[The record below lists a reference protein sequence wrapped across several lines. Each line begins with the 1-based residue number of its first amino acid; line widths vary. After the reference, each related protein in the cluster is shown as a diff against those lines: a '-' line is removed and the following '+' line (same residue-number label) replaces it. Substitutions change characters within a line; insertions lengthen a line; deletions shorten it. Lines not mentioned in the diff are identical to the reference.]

1 MKKLPLLLL
10 AFFTAI
16 GSGFAQKPVIKDSLR
31 FYLDTVLTVMSQQSL
46 YKHQVDWQKLRQDLH
61 HQTANAKTVKELKP
75 VFASVFAS
83 LNDQHSVIYYKNMQV
98 SILDPMALLPQDEQ
112 SKQLTERVMKG
123 EFKLRSEV
131 LDGKYGYILIPQ
143 MNMPQDKIPAFAEK
157 VRQKLCEL
165 NPGNLDGWIVDL
177 RVNTGGNMYPM
188 ATGIGP
194 LVGDGMVGGA
204 MDADNKQTST
214 WRMINANFAYDDWK
228 PTDLTKN
235 CEVKKKVKVAVLI
248 GPHTASS
255 GETLAVMFKGRQST
269 RFFGK
274 PSMGLTTS
282 NAWLQLT
289 DDFVLNVST
298 AYYADRNKKVYK
310 GKIQPDVA
318 VNGSANFENI
328 KADAT
333 VKEALKWLKK

>member
-1 MKKLPLLLL
+1 MKKPVALLVLL
-10 AFFTAI
+10 FLCST
-16 GSGFAQKPVIKDSLR
+16 SFAQKPIIKDSVR

-46 YKHQVDWQKLRQDLH
+46 YKHKVDWQVLRKDLH
-61 HQTANAKTVKELKP
+61 EKTANAKSVQELKP
-75 VFASVFAS
+75 VFASIFTT
-83 LNDQHSVIYYKNMQV
+83 LNDQHSAIYYKKMQV

-143 MNMPQDKIPAFAEK
+143 MNMPQDKIQAFAEK
-157 VRQKLCEL
+157 VRLKLCEL
-165 NPGNLDGWIVDL
+165 NPGNLDGWIIDL

-188 ATGIGP
+188 ATGVGP
-194 LVGDGMVGGA
+194 LVGEGVVGGA
-204 MDADNKQTST
+204 IDADKKQVAT
-214 WRMINANFAYDDWK
+214 WRIINTNFAYDDWK
-228 PTDLTKN
+228 PTDLPN
-235 CEVKKKVKVAVLI
+235 DCEVKQSAKVAVLI

-255 GETLAVMFKGRQST
+255 GETMAVMFKGRPNT

-274 PSMGLTTS
+274 PSLGLTTT

-298 AYYADRNKKVYK
+298 AYYADRNKKVYT
-310 GKIQPDVA
+310 GKIEPDVKIDGP
-318 VNGSANFENI
+318 VNFESL
-328 KADAT
+328 KDDAA
-333 VKEALKWLKK
+333 VAAALKWLKK

>member
-1 MKKLPLLLL
+1 MKKPFILFTLLLL
-10 AFFTAI
+10 CST
-16 GSGFAQKPVIKDSLR
+16 SFAQKPVIKDSVR

-46 YKHQVDWQKLRQDLH
+46 YKHKVDWQKLRHDLH
-61 HQTANAKTVKELKP
+61 QQTASAKSVQELKP
-75 VFASVFAS
+75 AFTSIFTT
-83 LNDQHSVIYYKNMQV
+83 LNDQHSAIYYKKMQV

-131 LDGKYGYILIPQ
+131 LEGKYGYILIPQ
-143 MNMPQDKIPAFAEK
+143 MNMPQDKIQAYAEK

-165 NPGNLDGWIVDL
+165 NPGTLDGWIIDL

-194 LVGDGMVGGA
+194 LVGEGIVGGA
-204 MDADNKQTST
+204 VDADKKQTAT
-214 WRMINANFAYDDWK
+214 WRIINTNFAYDDWK
-228 PTDLTKN
+228 PTDLPKD
-235 CEVKKKVKVAVLI
+235 CDVKKNVKVAVLI

-255 GETLAVMFKGRQST
+255 GETMAVMFKGRPNT
-269 RFFGK
+269 RFFGQ

-298 AYYADRNKKVYK
+298 SYFADRNKKAYT
-310 GKIQPDVA
+310 GKVNPDVA
-318 VNGSANFENI
+318 VDGPVNFENLNQ
-328 KADAT
+328 DAAVT
-333 VKEALKWLKK
+333 AALKWLKK